1 MRSERV
7 EVAEGVTL
15 HVRRDDGR
23 GPVFLL
29 VHGLASNL
37 HLWDGV
43 AAALARRGCAVVAVD
58 LRGHGRSD
66 KPDGG
71 YDFATVTDDLLQLAA
86 GLDLDRPVVVG
97 QSWGANLALEL
108 AWRSPELVRGVACVD
123 GGWIEL
129 QRRFPSWEPCAE
141 ALAPPSVD
149 GRSAADV
156 DAELRA
162 RHPDWPESGIAGA
175 LACYEQRLD
184 GSLSPWLALD
194 HHLAILR
201 SLWEHRPSTRY
212 PEVKVPVL
220 LVPAGPGPHD
230 DGLWAHDRGEQVA
243 LAASALPIARVQW
256 IDGDH
261 DLHAQHPG
269 QLAELLHGA
278 VVDGFFSDDH
288 G

>member
-1 MRSERV
+1 M
-7 EVAEGVTL
+7 AQGVTL
-15 HVRRDDGR
+15 HVRHIGGG
-23 GPVFLL
+23 GPAFLL

-43 AAALARRGCAVVAVD
+43 AAGLARRGYAVVAVD

-66 KPDGG
+66 KPDDG
-71 YDFATVTDDLLQLAA
+71 YDFATVTDDLLRLAVA
-86 GLDLDRPVVVG
+86 LDVHRPVVVG

-108 AWRSPELVRGVACVD
+108 AWRSPELVGGVVCVD

-129 QRRFPSWEPCAE
+129 QRRFPSWETCAE
-141 ALAPPSVD
+141 ALAPPSVA
-149 GRSAADV
+149 GRSTADV
-156 DAELRA
+156 EAELRA

-175 LACYEQRLD
+175 LACYERRPD
-184 GSLSPWLALD
+184 GSLAPWLALD

-220 LVPAGPGPHD
+220 LVPAGPGSRD
-230 DGLWAHDRGEQVA
+230 DGAWAHDRSDQVA
-243 LAASALPIARVQW
+243 LAASALPVARVEG

-261 DLHAQHPG
+261 DLHAQHP
-269 QLAELLHGA
+269 ELLVEVLHGA
-278 VVDGFFSDDH
+278 VVDGFLSADH